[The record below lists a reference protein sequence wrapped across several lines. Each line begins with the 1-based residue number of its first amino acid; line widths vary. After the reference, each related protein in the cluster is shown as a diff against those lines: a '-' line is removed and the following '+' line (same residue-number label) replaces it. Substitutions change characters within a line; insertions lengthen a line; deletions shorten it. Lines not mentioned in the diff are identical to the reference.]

1 MWQPAL
7 FIGGLMALATIIMFA
22 THHFKQQNNRLSESL
37 DDQNR
42 TTMLVEEAMQRYPAS
57 TMLSGLIQFCHDQER
72 LLESLRMNAEGAD
85 VLEAMK
91 QVLRDRT
98 LLLQEVSRLTRI
110 ETERVS
116 GFNVLTSAQA

>member
-7 FIGGLMALATIIMFA
+7 FIGGLMALATIIFLVTDRIMRR
-22 THHFKQQNNRLSESL
+22 QVQEVV
-37 DDQNR
+37 DDEQKR
-42 TTMLVEEAMQRYPAS
+42 IAMLIEEAMQRYPAS

-85 VLEAMK
+85 VFYAMK

-98 LLLQEVSRLTRI
+98 LLLQEISRLTRI
-110 ETERVS
+110 ETENIS
-116 GFNVLTSAQA
+116 GFDVLTAAQA